1 MMLCEKRKKTVRAWN
16 DPTYNRPDI
25 TEFLG
30 YTREPFQLLRIFL
43 KENIQYNEKGT
54 KEKNSDTRKGLQF
67 CDGVITVF
75 WWFDIFDQPNN

>member
-1 MMLCEKRKKTVRAWN
+1 MLCEKRKETVRAQN
-16 DPTYNRPDI
+16 DPTYNCPDI

-54 KEKNSDTRKGLQF
+54 KEKNSDARKGLQF
-67 CDGVITVF
+67 CDGVVTVF
-75 WWFDIFDQPNN
+75 WRFDIFDQPNN